1 MLVSETNCLNLKEH
15 QGALQPMIQEPSSL
29 VPDSQGPTPEQED
42 KAISV
47 LMEEYKTLRAEII
60 LRIGNR
66 MQILGFLT
74 AGVALVVSY
83 VSISRSI
90 WGLGLF
96 LPLMTLLAGFAYWRL
111 HAFQTDRMS
120 EHVAELEREIN
131 ERARR
136 VSNITGDLL
145 TWESR
150 QKERRMQAERGRL
163 SRWRYRLTGWF

>member
-1 MLVSETNCLNLKEH
+1 
-15 QGALQPMIQEPSSL
+15 MIQEPSS
-29 VPDSQGPTPEQED
+29 VVADSQGPTPEQED

-47 LMEEYKTLRAEII
+47 LMEEYKTLRAEIV
-60 LRIGNR
+60 LRVGNR
-66 MQILGFLT
+66 MQILGFLI

-83 VSISRSI
+83 ASVSHAI
-90 WGLGLF
+90 WGVGLV
-96 LPLMTLLAGFAYWRL
+96 LPLMILLGGFVYWRQ

-136 VSNITGDLL
+136 VCNIAEDLL

-150 QKERRMQAERGRL
+150 QKERRIQAKHGRL
-163 SRWRYRLTGWF
+163 SRWRYRLTGWY